1 MLNSKSDIASEKKI
15 SGIIRNLAR
24 NAAEIKKAVSDD
36 NLDESAR
43 LVGER
48 TGLIEELRA
57 LKDVK
62 VSAATSDIK
71 GEMNLLMID
80 VQNDVSEAMKTIR
93 EKSLELLTGLA
104 NMRSAKKI
112 AAYKIQGGRYGY

>member
-1 MLNSKSDIASEKKI
+1 MLNSKSDIASEKEI

-43 LVGER
+43 LIGER

>member
-1 MLNSKSDIASEKKI
+1 MLNSKSDIASEQKI

-24 NAAEIKKAVSDD
+24 NAAEIKRAVSDD